1 MMMED
6 CMNINQSEIWLVS
19 FNPTTGQ
26 EIGKKRPAIVVSSDH
41 VGKLKLR
48 TVVPI
53 TDWNNRYL
61 NYPWMIKIT
70 PTTENN
76 LSKESAID
84 CFQVKSLSTD
94 RFIQKIGNVNNI
106 FDIHSTITKTL
117 NPLYKVH

>member
-1 MMMED
+1 
-6 CMNINQSEIWLVS
+6 MNINQAEIWLVT

-26 EIGKKRPAIVVSSDH
+26 EISKKRPAIVVSSDQ

-53 TDWNNRYL
+53 TDWKDTYIH
-61 NYPWMIKIT
+61 YPWMIKIIPNT
-70 PTTENN
+70 QNN

-94 RFIQKIGNVNNI
+94 RFIQKIGDVKNI
-106 FDIHSTITKTL
+106 FDIHSTITKTF
-117 NPLYKVH
+117 NPLYKLN

>member
-1 MMMED
+1 
-6 CMNINQSEIWLVS
+6 MNINQAEIWLVS

-53 TDWNNRYL
+53 ADWKNTYT
-61 NYPWMIKIT
+61 NYPWMIKIN
-70 PTTENN
+70 PNIENN

-94 RFIQKIGNVNNI
+94 RFIQKIGDVKNI
-106 FDIHSTITKTL
+106 LDIHNTIAKTL
-117 NPLYKVH
+117 NPLYKLSQK

>member
-1 MMMED
+1 
-6 CMNINQSEIWLVS
+6 MNINQAEIWLVT

-26 EIGKKRPAIVVSSDH
+26 EISKKRPAIVVSSDQ

-53 TDWNNRYL
+53 TDWKDTYIH
-61 NYPWMIKIT
+61 YPWMIKIIPNT
-70 PTTENN
+70 QNN

-94 RFIQKIGNVNNI
+94 RFIQKIGDVKNI

-117 NPLYKVH
+117 NPLYKLN

>member
-1 MMMED
+1 M
-6 CMNINQSEIWLVS
+6 
-19 FNPTTGQ
+19 
-26 EIGKKRPAIVVSSDH
+26 GKKRPAIVVSSDH

-53 TDWNNRYL
+53 TDWKNTYL

>member
-1 MMMED
+1 
-6 CMNINQSEIWLVS
+6 MNINQAEIWLVS

-26 EIGKKRPAIVVSSDH
+26 EIGKKRPAIVVNSDH

-53 TDWNNRYL
+53 TDWKNTYA
-61 NYPWMIKIT
+61 NYPWMMKIS
-70 PTTENN
+70 PNIENN

-94 RFIQKIGNVNNI
+94 RFIRSVDGI
-106 FDIHSTITKTL
+106 FYLSK
-117 NPLYKVH
+117 N

>member
-1 MMMED
+1 MMED
-6 CMNINQSEIWLVS
+6 CMNINQAEIWLVS

-26 EIGKKRPAIVVSSDH
+26 EIGKKRPAIVVNSDH

-53 TDWNNRYL
+53 TDWKNTYA
-61 NYPWMIKIT
+61 NYPWMMKIS
-70 PTTENN
+70 PNIENN

-94 RFIQKIGNVNNI
+94 RFIQKIGDVKNI
-106 FDIHSTITKTL
+106 FDIHSTITKTF
-117 NPLYKVH
+117 NPLYKLN

>member
-6 CMNINQSEIWLVS
+6 YMNINQSEIWLVS

-26 EIGKKRPAIVVSSDH
+26 EIGKKRPAIIVSSDQ

-53 TDWNNRYL
+53 TDWKNTYV

-70 PTTENN
+70 PTAENN

-94 RFIQKIGNVNNI
+94 RFIQKIGNVKNI
-106 FDIHSTITKTL
+106 FDIHSTIAQTL

>member
-1 MMMED
+1 MMMEV
-6 CMNINQSEIWLVS
+6 CMNINQAEIWLVT

-26 EIGKKRPAIVVSSDH
+26 EISKKRPAIVVSSDQ

-53 TDWNNRYL
+53 TDWKDTYIH
-61 NYPWMIKIT
+61 YPWMIKIIPNT
-70 PTTENN
+70 QNN

-94 RFIQKIGNVNNI
+94 RFIQKNW
-106 FDIHSTITKTL
+106 
-117 NPLYKVH
+117 

>member
-1 MMMED
+1 
-6 CMNINQSEIWLVS
+6 MNINQAEIWLVT

-26 EIGKKRPAIVVSSDH
+26 EISKKRPAIVVSSDQ

-53 TDWNNRYL
+53 TDWKDTYIH
-61 NYPWMIKIT
+61 YPWMIKIIPNT
-70 PTTENN
+70 QNN

-94 RFIQKIGNVNNI
+94 RFIQKIGDVKNI
-106 FDIHSTITKTL
+106 FEIHSTITKTL
-117 NPLYKVH
+117 NPLYKLN